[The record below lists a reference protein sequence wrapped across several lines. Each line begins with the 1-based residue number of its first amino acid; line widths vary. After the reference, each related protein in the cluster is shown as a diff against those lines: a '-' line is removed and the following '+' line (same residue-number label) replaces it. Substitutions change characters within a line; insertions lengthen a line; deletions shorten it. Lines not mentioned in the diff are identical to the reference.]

1 LYVLFATELWE
12 RFGFYTL
19 GAMLALY
26 LRDSAQGMGWAEQ
39 DATTLFSYYLMFVY
53 LSPLIG
59 GWLADKWIGQR
70 LAITF
75 GAFFFAAGYFL
86 LYVPSVTTLYLALT
100 LVVVG
105 NGFFKPNVSA
115 MVGSLY
121 SEGSKL
127 KDSAYNIFYMG
138 INIGAFL
145 APVVAEFMRQRFGFR
160 RAFTVAGV
168 GMIICLGT
176 FWGFRK
182 YIFEP
187 DKKDGAASTAQNH
200 PESPLAIDAV
210 SDSRRIMALLV
221 IFVIVIVF
229 WMAFH
234 QNQLTLTYFA
244 NDNTDWSA
252 WGNVSG
258 VISNAINPFWIITLT
273 VPLISFW
280 RWLAKKGLEPS
291 TPAKIAIGMFLTA
304 VSFYLMAVACLAGG
318 NTGKVSPWWLISSYA
333 IVSLGELMLS
343 PMGLSLVSKVAPAR
357 MRGLMM
363 GGWFVA
369 TAIGNKL
376 TAIGVYWRVWDH
388 STFFF
393 ILATMA
399 LFMSGVLWLLLKPL
413 KKATPGV

>member
-1 LYVLFATELWE
+1 MNPTITASRTTAPTIQENHPPGLYVLFATELWE

-26 LRDSAQGMGWAEQ
+26 LRDSVQGMGWREE

-53 LSPLIG
+53 ASPLIG
-59 GWLADKWIGQR
+59 GWLADKWMGYR
-70 LAITF
+70 LAITV
-75 GAFFFAAGYFL
+75 GAFFFGAGYFL
-86 LYVPSVTTLYLALT
+86 LYFPSVSALYLALT
-100 LVVVG
+100 LVVIG

-121 SEGSKL
+121 PEGSKL

-160 RAFTVAGV
+160 VAFTVAGF
-168 GMIICLGT
+168 GMFICLAT

-182 YIFEP
+182 YIP
-187 DKKDGAASTAQNH
+187 GRDKGGAASHAQNQ
-200 PESPLAIDAV
+200 PQIPLPIDSV
-210 SDSRRIMALLV
+210 SDSKRIMALLV
-221 IFVIVIVF
+221 IFAIVIVF

-273 VPLISFW
+273 VPLIGFW

-304 VSFYLMAVACLAGG
+304 MSFYVMAIAGLVGRQYWKGFALVA
-318 NTGKVSPWWLISSYA
+318 
-333 IVSLGELMLS
+333 
-343 PMGLSLVSKVAPAR
+343 
-357 MRGLMM
+357 
-363 GGWFVA
+363 
-369 TAIGNKL
+369 
-376 TAIGVYWRVWDH
+376 D
-388 STFFF
+388 
-393 ILATMA
+393 
-399 LFMSGVLWLLLKPL
+399 
-413 KKATPGV
+413 